1 MSATNTRSSDRVSL
15 TLRLEAFGTDQSGQE
30 FSEPAR
36 TQLVSRGGA
45 ELVLKRQL
53 AVGQTLRLRLP
64 AAAVSD
70 ASTPAEI
77 REAEA
82 RVVAQLGGHPE
93 GFAYG
98 VAIADPGAKL
108 WDISIP
114 PLAAAHLA
122 MARLLMEC
130 VHCRSR
136 ELAYLDGREL
146 REFDLHQIVA
156 RPCRACNASTLW
168 QPAAQESAA
177 HSAGESQKSA
187 AHKLSHPRN
196 NGRVRAILQ
205 ACIRVSV
212 AAGAAA
218 SGAAPLGAAGE
229 SEEIVVCEN
238 VSPTGLCFRS
248 RRAYPAGTALAVA
261 VPYSRQG
268 ANVFVPAE
276 VIYHQSLPAI
286 GLSRHGVAYN
296 APSAAQT

>member
-1 MSATNTRSSDRVSL
+1 MPATNTRSSDRVSL
-15 TLRLEAFGTDQSGQE
+15 TLHLEAFGTDQSGQE
-30 FSEPAR
+30 FAEPAR

-53 AVGQTLRLRLP
+53 AIGQTLRLRLP
-64 AAAVSD
+64 AAEHSD
-70 ASTPAEI
+70 ASTAAEI

-98 VAIADPGAKL
+98 VAIADPSAKL
-108 WDISIP
+108 WDITIP

-136 ELAYLDGREL
+136 ELAYLDEREL

-156 RPCRACNASTLW
+156 RACRACNASTLW
-168 QPAAQESAA
+168 QPAAQESPSHDARA
-177 HSAGESQKSA
+177 SQNSA
-187 AHKLSHPRN
+187 AHKFAHPRN

-205 ACIRVSV
+205 ACIRVFP
-212 AAGAAA
+212 ATDAAA
-218 SGAAPLGAAGE
+218 SGAAAEPD
-229 SEEIVVCEN
+229 EIVVCEN

-248 RRAYPAGTALAVA
+248 RRAYPAGTALSVA
-261 VPYSRQG
+261 VPYSREG

-276 VIYHQSLPAI
+276 VIYHQALPAI

-296 APSAAQT
+296 SPSPTNE

>member
-1 MSATNTRSSDRVSL
+1 MHANNTRSSDRVSL
-15 TLRLEAFGTDQSGQE
+15 TLRLEAYGTDQSGQE

-64 AAAVSD
+64 AVASESD
-70 ASTPAEI
+70 ASTVVEI

-108 WDISIP
+108 WDINIP
-114 PLAAAHLA
+114 PLASAHLA

-136 ELAYLDGREL
+136 ELAYLDEREL

-156 RPCRACNASTLW
+156 RACRACNAATLW
-168 QPAAQESAA
+168 QPAAQEAPSQSAL
-177 HSAGESQKSA
+177 SQQNSA
-187 AHKLSHPRN
+187 AHKFAQPRS

-205 ACIRVSV
+205 ACIRVS
-212 AAGAAA
+212 
-218 SGAAPLGAAGE
+218 AAGE
-229 SEEIVVCEN
+229 SDEIVVCEN

-248 RRAYPAGTALAVA
+248 RRAYPAGTALSVA
-261 VPYSRQG
+261 VPYSREG

-276 VIYHQSLPAI
+276 VIYHQPLPAI

-296 APSAAQT
+296 SHNPQQT

>member
-15 TLRLEAFGTDQSGQE
+15 TLRLEAFGIDQSGQE
-30 FSEPAR
+30 FAEPAR

-53 AVGQTLRLRLP
+53 VIGQMLRLRLP
-64 AAAVSD
+64 AAEHSD

-98 VAIADPGAKL
+98 VALSDPSSKL
-108 WDISIP
+108 WDITIP

-130 VHCRSR
+130 VHCHSR
-136 ELAYLDGREL
+136 ELAYLDEREL

-156 RPCRACNASTLW
+156 RACHTCNASTLW
-168 QPAAQESAA
+168 QPAAQEAPS
-177 HSAGESQKSA
+177 HSARAQQKSA
-187 AHKLSHPRN
+187 AHKFSHPRS

-205 ACIRVSV
+205 ACIRVS
-212 AAGAAA
+212 
-218 SGAAPLGAAGE
+218 AAPDAPGE
-229 SEEIVVCEN
+229 TEEIVVCEN

-248 RRAYPAGTALAVA
+248 RRAYPAGTALSVA
-261 VPYSRQG
+261 VPYSREG

-276 VIYHQSLPAI
+276 VIYHQALPAI

-296 APSAAQT
+296 SPTPTNE

>member
-15 TLRLEAFGTDQSGQE
+15 TFRLEAYGTDQSGQE

-45 ELVLKRQL
+45 ELVLRRQL

-64 AAAVSD
+64 ASESD
-70 ASTPAEI
+70 ASTAAEI

-93 GFAYG
+93 GYAYG
-98 VAIADPGAKL
+98 VAIADPAAKL
-108 WDISIP
+108 WDVTIP
-114 PLAAAHLA
+114 PLSAAHLA

-136 ELAYLDGREL
+136 ELAYLEEREL
-146 REFDLHQIVA
+146 REFDLHQLVA
-156 RPCRACNASTLW
+156 RACGICKASTLW
-168 QPAAQESAA
+168 QPAAQESPAR
-177 HSAGESQKSA
+177 SARASRNSA
-187 AHKLSHPRN
+187 EHKFASPRN
-196 NGRVRAILQ
+196 NGRVRAIWQ
-205 ACIRVSV
+205 ACIRVTP
-212 AAGAAA
+212 APGAGATPAGTTPAA
-218 SGAAPLGAAGE
+218 EPD
-229 SEEIVVCEN
+229 EIVVCEN

-261 VPYSRQG
+261 VPYSREG

-276 VIYHQSLPAI
+276 VIYHQALPAI

-296 APSAAQT
+296 SPSPQQS